1 MGGSNPESGGSGRE
15 KIAVAPVGIRNNLRQ
30 FLWLVSA
37 TIMVGGVVG
46 TERAVVPLMALR
58 LYHVGPALAFTFIG
72 SFGAAKALFNLVAGR
87 WSDRV
92 GRRRV
97 LTMGWFVGVP
107 MMALLLLVHAW
118 WAIVAA
124 NVLLGIN
131 QALTWTMTVT
141 SQMDLAGPRERGLA
155 MGINEATGYIGVAL
169 STVAGAALAAR
180 WGLKLAPFL
189 LMTVLV
195 VAGLLQALLVIR
207 ETRAQ
212 ALADVR
218 PGVSSP
224 SHPSAWSI
232 FWDTTIRHPALST
245 SVLGGFVNKLADT
258 MAWGGLPL
266 FFAAQGLSV
275 TTIGVLSGVYAITWG
290 LAQFGTGVLSD
301 YWGRKPPIVTGL
313 AVLGVGLTAMP
324 HAHTVIFWGL
334 LAALMGLGMALLYPN
349 LNAAVGDVAPIESRG
364 SVLGVYRLWRD
375 GGYAVGGLVSGSLF
389 LHWGASATIQG
400 IGGLVLLTAVVTAIR
415 LPETHK
421 PRAHLT

>member
-1 MGGSNPESGGSGRE
+1 MRS
-15 KIAVAPVGIRNNLRQ
+15 VGIRNNLRQ
-30 FLWLVSA
+30 FLWLVAA

-46 TERAVVPLMALR
+46 TERAAVPLMALR
-58 LYHVGPALAFTFIG
+58 LYHVGPSLAFTFIA
-72 SFGAAKALFNLVAGR
+72 SFGIAKASFNLVAGR

-92 GRRRV
+92 GRRGV
-97 LTMGWFVGVP
+97 LTMGWLVGVP

-180 WGLKLAPFL
+180 WGLQMAPFL
-189 LMTVLV
+189 LMGLLVL
-195 VAGLLQALLVIR
+195 AGLVQAVLVIR
-207 ETRAQ
+207 ETRVQ
-212 ALADVR
+212 ALADTAPTV
-218 PGVSSP
+218 GAASQ
-224 SHPSAWSI
+224 HSAWST
-232 FWDTTIRHPALST
+232 FWDTTLRHPALSS

-275 TTIGVLSGVYAITWG
+275 TTIGLLSGIYAVTWG
-290 LAQFGTGVLSD
+290 LVQFGTGILSD

-313 AVLGVGLTAMP
+313 AVLGIGLTAVP
-324 HAHTVIFWGL
+324 VAHTLVLWAL

-349 LNAAVGDVAPIESRG
+349 LNAAVGDVAPVENRG
-364 SVLGVYRLWRD
+364 GVLGVYRLWRD
-375 GGYAVGGLVSGSLF
+375 GGYAVGGLVAGTLF
-389 LHWGASATIQG
+389 LHFGAAATIQG
-400 IGGLVLLTAVVTAIR
+400 VGGLVLFTTIVTAVR
-415 LPETHK
+415 MPETHR
-421 PRAHLT
+421 PRMRLA